1 MRTVILLLDGS
12 HVCHSAAAIIL
23 SKRKIMN
30 IIIESP
36 HLESSQ
42 IPETLIRKKINHL
55 DKFFDRIEYCKVVL
69 QKEKSNVQNSCFI
82 EAIVKVPSNLLFS
95 SDTSGSFEITLDKVI
110 HDLEVQLH
118 RYKEKLQKSR

>member
-1 MRTVILLLDGS
+1 MRTVITMFDRS
-12 HVCHSAAAIIL
+12 HVHLSAAAIIL

-42 IPETLIRKKINHL
+42 VPETLIRKKINHL

-69 QKEKSNVQNSCFI
+69 QKEKSDVQNSFFI
-82 EAIVKVPSNLLFS
+82 ETIVKVPGSTLFS
-95 SDTSGSFEITLDKVI
+95 SDTAGSFEITLDKVV

-118 RYKEKLQKSR
+118 RYKEKLEKSR

>member
-1 MRTVILLLDGS
+1 MFDRS
-12 HVCHSAAAIIL
+12 HVHHSPAAIIL

-42 IPETLIRKKINHL
+42 IPETLIRKKITHL

-69 QKEKSNVQNSCFI
+69 QKEKSNVQNSFFI
-82 EAIVKVPSNLLFS
+82 ETIIKVPGNTLFS
-95 SDTSGSFEITLDKVI
+95 SDTAGSFEITLDKVI

-118 RYKEKLQKSR
+118 RYKEKLEKSR

>member
-1 MRTVILLLDGS
+1 MFDRS
-12 HVCHSAAAIIL
+12 HVYYLAAAIIL

-55 DKFFDRIEYCKVVL
+55 DRFFDRIEYCKVVL
-69 QKEKSNVQNSCFI
+69 QKEKSDVHSPFFI
-82 EAIVKVPSNLLFS
+82 EAIVKVPSNILFS
-95 SDTSGSFEITLDKVI
+95 SDSSGSFEITLDKVV

-118 RYKEKLQKSR
+118 RYKEKLEKNR